1 MVSEE
6 FGFKKFTEN
15 AFYKGINMRLVEA
28 AKPTP
33 GQHIV
38 DLACGTG
45 LVTKLLAEKLQDAK
59 ESLIIAFDHS
69 SSALRQAKEELANA
83 RVTVVEFMQGRMEEL
98 SDSLKQSVDTVVF
111 GNGIHYVPDKQ
122 NLMEQVFASLKPGG
136 TFVFNTSFYEG
147 WTRPESQAFARRWMA
162 RALRELREQHGLR
175 PTRDKVESRNY
186 LTADRYCELLERQ
199 GFSVKEREEI
209 SVDVPV
215 AGWVDISEFQDF
227 IVGAMPGVPLATAS
241 PILQN
246 TARQT
251 FSDMNLTHVPR
262 NWLQI
267 VATRSV

>member
-1 MVSEE
+1 MVSGE

-15 AFYKGINMRLVEA
+15 AFYKGVNIRLVEA
-28 AKPTP
+28 AQPTA

-45 LVTKLLAEKLQDAK
+45 LVTTLLAEKLQDAK

-69 SSALRQAKEELANA
+69 SSALRQAKEELGNA
-83 RVTVVEFMQGRMEEL
+83 GVTLVEFVQGRMEEL
-98 SDSLKQSVDTVVF
+98 SDNLKQSVDTIVF
-111 GNGIHYVPDKQ
+111 GNGIHYVPDKAS
-122 NLMEQVFASLKPGG
+122 LLEQVFASLKPGG

-175 PTRDKVESRNY
+175 PIRAKVESRNY
-186 LTADRYCELLERQ
+186 LTADQYCELLETQ
-199 GFSVKEREEI
+199 GFSIKEREEI
-209 SVDVPV
+209 SVEVPV
-215 AGWVDISEFQDF
+215 SGWVDISEFEDF
-227 IVGAMPGVPLATAS
+227 IAGAMPGVPLATAS

-267 VATRSV
+267 VATRSA

>member
-1 MVSEE
+1 MTSEE

-15 AFYKGINMRLVEA
+15 PFYKGINVRLVDA
-28 AKPTP
+28 ADPVP

-45 LVTKLLAEKLQDAK
+45 LVTQLLADKLQDAR

-69 SSALRQAKEELANA
+69 SSALRQAKEDLATA
-83 RVTVVEFMQGRMEEL
+83 RASLVEFVQGQMEEL
-98 SDSLKQSVDTVVF
+98 AGTLKQSVDTIVF
-111 GNGIHYVPDKQ
+111 GNGIHYVPDKRSWI
-122 NLMEQVFASLKPGG
+122 EQVFNSLKPGG

-186 LTADRYCELLERQ
+186 LTSAQYCEMLDEQ
-199 GFSVKEREEI
+199 GFSIKQNEEI
-209 SVDVPV
+209 SVDVPIG
-215 AGWVDISEFQDF
+215 GWVDISEFEDF
-227 IVGAMPGVPLATAS
+227 IVGAMPGIPLATAS
-241 PILQN
+241 PILQD

-262 NWLQI
+262 NWLQV
-267 VATRSV
+267 VATK

>member
-1 MVSEE
+1 MGPEE

-15 AFYKGINMRLVEA
+15 AFYKSINIRLVEA
-28 AKPTP
+28 ADPTP

-45 LVTKLLAEKLQDAK
+45 LITQLLAEKLQDAK
-59 ESLIIAFDHS
+59 ESLIISFDHS
-69 SSALRQAKEELANA
+69 SSALRQAKEELATA
-83 RVTVVEFMQGRMEEL
+83 RTSLVEFVQGRMEEL

-122 NLMEQVFASLKPGG
+122 NLIHQIFSSLKPGG
-136 TFVFNTSFYEG
+136 MFVFNTSFYEG

-162 RALRELREQHGLR
+162 KALRELREQHGLR

-186 LTADRYCELLERQ
+186 LTVDQYCEMLEGQ
-199 GFSVKEREEI
+199 GFSIKKKEEI
-209 SVDVPV
+209 SVEVPV
-215 AGWVDISEFQDF
+215 EGWIDISRFKDF

-241 PILQN
+241 PILQA

-251 FSDMNLTHVPR
+251 FSDMNLKHVPR
-262 NWLQI
+262 NWLQV
-267 VATRSV
+267 VAIR